1 MKWPSWLYRLVP
13 YLGRRQAE
21 EDLQEELR
29 LHLELE
35 RDHGVLLRPLP
46 YPDAGAVVRIGE
58 SSGMIRVAPPHVG
71 HVLLEQRQ
79 HGSDHCRA
87 RRRS

>member
-35 RDHGVLLRPLP
+35 GERQRN
-46 YPDAGAVVRIGE
+46 AGLSAPGRGASRRIATSLG
-58 SSGMIRVAPPHVG
+58 R
-71 HVLLEQRQ
+71 
-79 HGSDHCRA
+79 
-87 RRRS
+87 

>member
-1 MKWPSWLYRLVP
+1 MKWPAWLYRLMP

-35 RDHGVLLRPLP
+35 RQRQR
-46 YPDAGAVVRIGE
+46 DAG
-58 SSGMIRVAPPHVG
+58 
-71 HVLLEQRQ
+71 LLE
-79 HGSDHCRA
+79 SDALRAA
-87 RRRS
+87 RRRLGNGGVLVAVALVACWLPARRAARVDPMRVPRFE